1 MEVGARDVQ
10 GLPLLAKPA
19 PRQSYSF
26 MAGKPAP
33 SNLKPPGHAKG
44 TSELTTKLGEKGLMA
59 GRSLSPILQSWGHS
73 SSFQKMHSINW
84 GYLVKAKVLVLINA
98 RRVLEGGWYLNRW
111 YQLKLLY
118 TWSITFL
125 SWVLA
130 GLEILSIAKAFDT
143 IKVHKV
149 KFATVVM
156 FKWVLYYQLH
166 CWMEVGTL
174 HQLGSPGILLLR
186 QALRQSTTPITNNN
200 HNPAVIL
207 FTIL

>member
-59 GRSLSPILQSWGHS
+59 GRSLSPIYSNLGGIHYFLKGISDALEL

-130 GLEILSIAKAFDT
+130 GLA
-143 IKVHKV
+143 
-149 KFATVVM
+149 
-156 FKWVLYYQLH
+156 
-166 CWMEVGTL
+166 
-174 HQLGSPGILLLR
+174 
-186 QALRQSTTPITNNN
+186 
-200 HNPAVIL
+200 
-207 FTIL
+207 

>member
-1 MEVGARDVQ
+1 MEVGALDVQ

-44 TSELTTKLGEKGLMA
+44 TSELTAPSLERRGSWLEEAWALYSNLGGIHYFLKGISDKLEL
-59 GRSLSPILQSWGHS
+59 
-73 SSFQKMHSINW
+73 SSFQKMHSITW
-84 GYLVKAKVLVLINA
+84 GYLVKAKVLVLINV

-143 IKVHKV
+143 
-149 KFATVVM
+149 
-156 FKWVLYYQLH
+156 
-166 CWMEVGTL
+166 
-174 HQLGSPGILLLR
+174 
-186 QALRQSTTPITNNN
+186 N
-200 HNPAVIL
+200 
-207 FTIL
+207 